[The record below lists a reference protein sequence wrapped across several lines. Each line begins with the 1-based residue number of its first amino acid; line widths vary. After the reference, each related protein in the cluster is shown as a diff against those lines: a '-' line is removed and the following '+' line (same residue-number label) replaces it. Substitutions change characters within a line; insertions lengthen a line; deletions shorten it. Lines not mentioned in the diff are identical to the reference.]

1 MADNVSYQVPAIAIR
16 IPSGTGFI
24 SFALCSHTTV
34 LVHDGFTFAPAV
46 EIDYSKIGS
55 VSMDLSTKS
64 SKILNIPAVSGS
76 LFGNIYDRLPYGHI
90 EAFIY
95 ELDVDIDTDVVNSG
109 RLIVKGLVY
118 NASSHLSSRVL
129 DLEIR
134 EDKYYFDKVGGVV
147 CTEQCAVAFFGD
159 RICKKAVVTA
169 TGVVD
174 SVVKTVLTLTGVPTG
189 ATFIYNNGYIE
200 FEGLRIKIA
209 HWESGASFSMS
220 EIPPDS
226 WVGETVTITIGCDR
240 TLASCR
246 DIHNN
251 ESEFFGLGYSMVDYN
266 ALFEET

>member
-1 MADNVSYQVPAIAIR
+1 MADNTIYQVPAIALR
-16 IPSGTGFI
+16 IPDGESFI
-24 SFALCSHTTV
+24 SSALCSHPSV
-34 LVHDGFTFAPAV
+34 LVHDGFTFAPAA

-55 VSMDLSTKS
+55 ASMDLSTKP
-64 SKILNIPAVSGS
+64 SKIKNIPADSDS
-76 LFGNIYDRLPYGHI
+76 LFGNIYDRLPYGHV

-95 ELDVDIDTDVVNSG
+95 ELDVDISTDNVNSG

-118 NASSHLSSRVL
+118 NAASHLMGRVL

-134 EDKYYFDKVGGVV
+134 EDKYYFDKVGGTI
-147 CTEQCAVAFFGD
+147 CTEQCAVSYFGD
-159 RICKKAVVTA
+159 KICKKTVTSV

-174 SVVKTVLTLTGVPTG
+174 SVARTVLTLTGTPSG

-209 HWESGASFSMS
+209 HWESGAVFSMS
-220 EIPPDS
+220 EVAPAS
-226 WVGETVTITIGCDR
+226 WVGETVTITVGCDR

-251 ESEFFGLGYSMVDYN
+251 VAEFFGLGYSMADYN
-266 ALFEET
+266 ALYEET

>member
-1 MADNVSYQVPAIAIR
+1 MADNTTYQVPAIAVR
-16 IPSGTGFI
+16 IPDGASFI
-24 SFALCSHTTV
+24 SSALCSHTTV
-34 LVHDGFTFAPAV
+34 LVHDGFTFAPAA

-55 VSMDLSTKS
+55 ASMDLSTKP
-64 SKILNIPAVSGS
+64 SKIKNIPAVSGS
-76 LFGNIYDRLPYGHI
+76 LFGLIYDRLPYGHV
-90 EAFIY
+90 EVFIY
-95 ELDVDIDTDVVNSG
+95 ELDVDILTDTVNSG

-134 EDKYYFDKVGGVV
+134 EDKYYFDKVGGIV
-147 CTEQCAVAFFGD
+147 CTEQCAVAYFGD
-159 RICKKAVVTA
+159 KICKKTVTSV

-174 SVVKTVLTLTGVPTG
+174 SVAKTVLTLTSTPAG

-209 HWESGASFSMS
+209 YWESGAVFSLS

-226 WVGETVTITIGCDR
+226 WAGETVTITVGCDR

-266 ALFEET
+266 ALYEET

>member
-1 MADNVSYQVPAIAIR
+1 MADNTKYGVPAIAIR
-16 IPSGTGFI
+16 VPISGGFI
-24 SFALCSHTTV
+24 SAALCSHTSALT
-34 LVHDGFTFAPAV
+34 HDGFTFAPAA
-46 EIDYSKIGS
+46 EIDYSKMGS
-55 VSMDLSTKS
+55 ASMDLTTKP
-64 SKILNIPAVSGS
+64 SKIKNIPAASGS
-76 LFGNIYDRLPYGHI
+76 LFGNVYDRVRYGHI

-118 NASSHLSSRVL
+118 NASSHLSGRVL

-147 CTEQCAVAFFGD
+147 CTEMCAVAYFGD
-159 RICKKAVVTA
+159 KICKKTVSLV

-174 SVVKTVLTLTGVPTG
+174 SVVRTVLTLTVTPAGV
-189 ATFIYNNGYIE
+189 TFIYNNGYIE

-209 HWESGASFSMS
+209 YWESGAVFSMS

-226 WVGETVTITIGCDR
+226 WVGETVTVVIGCDK

-246 DIHNN
+246 VPHDN

>member
-1 MADNVSYQVPAIAIR
+1 MADNTTYQVPAIAIR
-16 IPSGTGFI
+16 IPDGGGFI
-24 SFALCSHTTV
+24 TSALCSHTSV
-34 LVHDGFTFAPAV
+34 LVHDGFTFSPAT

-55 VSMDLSTKS
+55 ASMDLSTKP
-64 SKILNIPAVSGS
+64 SKIKNIPAASSS
-76 LFGNIYDRLPYGHI
+76 LFGYIYDRLPYGHV

-95 ELDVDIDTDVVNSG
+95 ELDVDISTSTVNSG

-118 NASSHLSSRVL
+118 SAASHLSSRVL

-134 EDKYYFDKVGGVV
+134 EDKYYFDKVGGTI
-147 CTEQCAVAFFGD
+147 CTEQCAVAYFGD
-159 RICKKAVVTA
+159 KICKKTVSSV

-174 SVVKTVLTLTGVPTG
+174 SVAKTVLTLTGTPAG

-209 HWESGASFSMS
+209 HWESGAVFSLS
-220 EIPPDS
+220 EIPPAS
-226 WVGETVTITIGCDR
+226 WVGETVTITIGCDK

-251 ESEFFGLGYSMVDYN
+251 VSEFFGLGYSMADYN
-266 ALFEET
+266 ALYEET

>member
-1 MADNVSYQVPAIAIR
+1 MADNTTYQVPAIALR
-16 IPSGTGFI
+16 IPDGESFI
-24 SFALCSHTTV
+24 SSALCSHPSV
-34 LVHDGFTFAPAV
+34 LVHDGFTFAPAA

-55 VSMDLSTKS
+55 AAMDISTKP
-64 SKILNIPAVSGS
+64 SKIKNIPADSDS

-95 ELDVDIDTDVVNSG
+95 ELDVDIDTGTVNSG

-118 NASSHLSSRVL
+118 NASSHLSGRVL

-134 EDKYYFDKVGGVV
+134 EDKYYFDKTGGIV
-147 CTEQCAVAFFGD
+147 CTEQCAVAYFGD
-159 RICKKAVVTA
+159 KICGKSVTTV
-169 TGVVD
+169 TGVVA
-174 SVVKTVLTLTGVPTG
+174 SVVKSVLTLTGTPAG
-189 ATFIYNNGYIE
+189 ATFVYNNGYIE

-209 HWESGASFSMS
+209 HWESGAGFSLS
-220 EIPPDS
+220 EIAPDS
-226 WVGETVTITIGCDR
+226 WVGETVTIAIGCDR

-266 ALFEET
+266 ALYEET